1 MINLERLDPVEA
13 ERLAYAEGFE
23 GVARVYARL
32 ADAEAEPYGLRAE
45 LKEREDECEALRAA
59 LYLALP
65 FVEDCEDRPE
75 YKRGYAAQ
83 SIRQIRRA
91 LGERVE

>member
-32 ADAEAEPYGLRAE
+32 ADVRAE

-59 LYLALP
+59 LYLVLP

-75 YKRGYAAQ
+75 YKRGYVAQ